1 MQLITYENIEKCV
14 KVIRTGYDHIC
25 YTSILH
31 KTSFRILSLTNNFYN
46 KQFHQNQSIPRQWNK
61 HRKYACK
68 FKSRIKK
75 TTRTSK
81 NNPPVIIAK
90 DKNANNSTFIE
101 EVSELFKEIPSNIK
115 QEIRAI
121 SSYSFKDKLKK
132 YV

>member
-1 MQLITYENIEKCV
+1 MIIYVIPASFIKPVSEFLVSPITFIINNFIKISRFPGNGINIENMPA
-14 KVIRTGYDHIC
+14 
-25 YTSILH
+25 
-31 KTSFRILSLTNNFYN
+31 SL
-46 KQFHQNQSIPRQWNK
+46 KMEL
-61 HRKYACK
+61 
-68 FKSRIKK
+68 KK